1 MSEFEPKLSDLEELA
16 RAAGEILR
24 EGFGKAL
31 QIENKGVIDLVTQV
45 DKNAEAFLLQQISE
59 RFPESQ
65 ALGEEGGRLSGSSDG
80 KWFIDPIDG
89 TTNYAHGLPI
99 FCVSV
104 GYAKADELLLGV
116 VYNPIHEELYKAERG
131 AGAQLNGKS
140 IQVKQV
146 HSLGDSMLVTGFPYD
161 IRTNPDNNLAEYA
174 RFAMRTHGVRRL
186 GAAALDLCYVA
197 AGYVDGYW
205 EKSIKPWD
213 IAAGALIVQEAGG
226 TVTDINGDPNFM
238 SQKHILAA
246 NPTLHAEMRKL
257 LHEEN

>member
-1 MSEFEPKLSDLEELA
+1 MSELEPKLADLEELA

-24 EGFGKAL
+24 EGFGSAL
-31 QIENKGVIDLVTQV
+31 QVENKGAIDLVTQV
-45 DKNAEAFLLQQISE
+45 DKEAEAFLLQQISE

-65 ALGEEGGRLSGSSDG
+65 ALGEEGGRLSGAGEG

-89 TTNYAHGLPI
+89 TTNFAHGLPI
-99 FCVSV
+99 FCVSI

-131 AGAQLNGKS
+131 DGAQLNEKS
-140 IQVKQV
+140 IHVNQVESV
-146 HSLGDSMLVTGFPYD
+146 GDSMLVTGFPYD

-174 RFAMRTHGVRRL
+174 RFALRTHGVRRL

-226 TVTDINGDPNFM
+226 LVTDINGNLDFM

-246 NPTLHAEMRKL
+246 NPTLHAEMLKL
-257 LHEEN
+257 LHQED

>member
-1 MSEFEPKLSDLEELA
+1 MPELEPKLSDLEELA
-16 RAAGEILR
+16 RAAGDILR

-45 DKNAEAFLLQQISE
+45 DKDAEAFLLQQISE
-59 RFPESQ
+59 RFPDSQ
-65 ALGEEGGRLSGSSDG
+65 ALGEEGGRLSGSSDS

-104 GYAKADELLLGV
+104 GYAKAGELLLGV

-161 IRTNPDNNLAEYA
+161 IRTNSDNNLAEYA

-226 TVTDINGDPNFM
+226 TVTDINGDPDFM

-246 NPTLHAEMRKL
+246 NPTLHAEMLKL
-257 LHEEN
+257 LHEED